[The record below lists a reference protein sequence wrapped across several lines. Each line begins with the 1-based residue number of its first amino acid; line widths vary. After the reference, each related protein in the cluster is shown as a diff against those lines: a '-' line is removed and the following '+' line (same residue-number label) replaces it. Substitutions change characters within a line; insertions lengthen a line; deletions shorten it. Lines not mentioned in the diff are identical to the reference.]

1 MSTHCL
7 SNVFSNVQQLETAVS
22 NGVFLAGDEVK
33 YSSVL
38 CSRSCQSFF
47 LLIVKLWVRVFFQVD
62 CGIFFWEA
70 LQKQPEIEVE
80 TKCGVQDE
88 NGSAMS

>member
-62 CGIFFWEA
+62 CGIFFWKS
-70 LQKQPEIEVE
+70 LQKQSEIGGGA
-80 TKCGVQDE
+80 KCGDQD
-88 NGSAMS
+88 GSASAMS